1 MSVTVL
7 GDLPI
12 ELWLEL
18 FIYFTWVELD
28 STWLQWNLNRRI
40 RTLALAAQSRVTFA
54 LSPTSL
60 KTHEHPRMA
69 PRIAS
74 LVLNDSILGS
84 EILTRWVHQGP
95 SFFPRLRRCTIH
107 YDLVG
112 RYVRANIV
120 RVIDQC
126 APTLRHLVFYFKSF
140 ETHNRLWSRLIRQH
154 ISLRTMELIVIK
166 GQ

>member
-1 MSVTVL
+1 L
-7 GDLPI
+7 EDFPN

-40 RTLALAAQSRVTFA
+40 RTLALAAHPRVTFA
-54 LSPTSL
+54 LSPRSL
-60 KTHEHPRMA
+60 KTHEQYSHYFESEHPRMA
-69 PRIAS
+69 PRITS

-84 EILTRWVHQGP
+84 EIVTRWLHQGP

-112 RYVRANIV
+112 RYVRASIV
-120 RVIDQC
+120 RVIQQC
-126 APTLRHLVFYFKSF
+126 ASTLRHLVFYFKTL
-140 ETHNRLWSRLIRQH
+140 EMHDRLWRRLIRQS
-154 ISLRTMELIVIK
+154 IAVPTM
-166 GQ
+166 